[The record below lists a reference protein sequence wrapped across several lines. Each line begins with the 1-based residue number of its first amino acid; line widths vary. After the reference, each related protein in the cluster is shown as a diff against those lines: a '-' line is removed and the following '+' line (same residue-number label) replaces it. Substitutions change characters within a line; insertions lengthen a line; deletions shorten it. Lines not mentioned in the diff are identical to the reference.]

1 MDTRESDLTRSDSTL
16 LPDQIEVADLET
28 EMVSGEVTTSAG
40 RPIYRYLLAGLL
52 CLLFTE
58 SFYACYVGRA
68 SG

>member
-16 LPDQIEVADLET
+16 LPDQIEVVDLET
-28 EMVSGEVTTSAG
+28 EMVSREVTTSAG

-52 CLLFTE
+52 GLLFTE